1 MAIKTKSSSTINS
14 QSNKTVMLN
23 SPRKLSFSLAFT
35 LFLLSISVMF
45 GFAICAVVFFQ
56 VDSLVRE
63 NRQEFIQQE
72 MQGISREFE
81 NYIVLR
87 NKILGDYATFP
98 IIVQSVMQPKAH
110 RGSIEDFMNELTLLG
125 DKVPLTLRDYAGDT
139 IYSTN
144 KVKPSPHTFTE
155 LPKNNE
161 RPWFEF
167 INSNTEDAHI
177 RLVTPIYYQ
186 NIIEGFVQADITL
199 NSVIKSLALKEHSK
213 QHRIQLIKNGK
224 IVLDLGSQE
233 QAIADFIPL
242 KNLGIKLGFNTN
254 EKTLLNS
261 RRSLLIKLVI
271 WLAFIWLIIVLVS
284 YKLGRLFLITP
295 LQRLRS
301 FANDLAEGKEIS
313 LQDTN
318 NQFKYQ
324 FYELAELES
333 HFKTMISKVTRRE
346 AALHNAKESLQELND
361 RLVEHQQQLLHS
373 EKLASVGQ
381 LAAGVAHEI
390 NNPTGFVMG
399 NIEVLKDY
407 KDDIV
412 SLFNQ
417 YKELEQF
424 ISQNNTEKINEKIQD
439 IQTFKQKHDMDYM
452 LNDMHDLIKDSL
464 DGTHRI
470 QGIVKD
476 LKNFSRIDSIEKKP
490 VDINEE
496 VIETALRLVSNELK
510 YKCTLKKTLKPLP
523 KYLCNSGEL
532 SQVILNLLV
541 NASDAIPNKGE
552 ITIASEYMEDYI
564 QIQISDN
571 GSGIKEKDLIRLFD
585 PFFTTKE
592 VGKGTGL
599 GLSIS
604 HNIIEKH
611 GGILSVASQVNE
623 GTVFTIML
631 PIEPETSEDSVPLS

>member
-1 MAIKTKSSSTINS
+1 
-14 QSNKTVMLN
+14 
-23 SPRKLSFSLAFT
+23 
-35 LFLLSISVMF
+35 MF

-63 NRQEFIQQE
+63 NRQDFIQQE

-87 NKILGDYATFP
+87 NKILSDYANFP

-144 KVKPSPHTFTE
+144 EVKPSPHSLTE
-155 LPKNNE
+155 LPKNND

-177 RLVTPIYYQ
+177 RLVTPIFYQ
-186 NIIEGFVQADITL
+186 NIVEGFVQADIAL
-199 NSVIKSLALKEHSK
+199 SSVIRSLAFKEHSK
-213 QHRIQLIKNGK
+213 QHRIQFMKNGE

-233 QAIADFIPL
+233 QAITNFIPL
-242 KNLGIKLGFNTN
+242 KKLGIKLGFNTN
-254 EKTLLNS
+254 EKILLNS
-261 RRSLLIKLVI
+261 RKSLLIKLVI

-295 LQRLRS
+295 LQRLRR

-313 LQDTN
+313 LQDAN

-324 FYELAELES
+324 FHELAELES

-346 AALHNAKESLQELND
+346 ASLHNAKESLQELND

-412 SLFNQ
+412 SLFDQ
-417 YKELEQF
+417 YKELEQL
-424 ISQNNTEKINEKIQD
+424 ISQNNTEKINDKIQD
-439 IQTFKQKHDMDYM
+439 IQTFKKKHDMDYM

-510 YKCTLKKTLKPLP
+510 YKCTLKKTLKPIP

-541 NASDAIPNKGE
+541 NASDAIQDKGE
-552 ITIASEYMEDYI
+552 ITITSEYMEDYI

-631 PIEPETSEDSVPLS
+631 PIELETSEDSMPFS

>member
-1 MAIKTKSSSTINS
+1 MTIK
-14 QSNKTVMLN
+14 

-63 NRQEFIQQE
+63 NRHDFIQQE

-87 NKILGDYATFP
+87 NKILSDYANFP

-139 IYSTN
+139 IYSTSE
-144 KVKPSPHTFTE
+144 VQPSPHSLTE
-155 LPKNNE
+155 LPKNND

-167 INSNTEDAHI
+167 INSNTEGAHI

-186 NIIEGFVQADITL
+186 NIIEGFIQADITL
-199 NSVIKSLALKEHSK
+199 SSVVKSLALKEHSK
-213 QHRIQLIKNGK
+213 QHRIQLMKNNK
-224 IVLDLGSQE
+224 IALDLGSQE
-233 QAIADFIPL
+233 QAIADFISL

-254 EKTLLNS
+254 EETLLNS
-261 RRSLLIKLVI
+261 RRSLLINLII
-271 WLAFIWLIIVLVS
+271 WLAFIWLVIVLVS

-313 LQDTN
+313 LQDTS

-346 AALHNAKESLQELND
+346 ASLYKAKESLQELND

-407 KDDIV
+407 KDDII
-412 SLFNQ
+412 SLFDQ
-417 YKELEQF
+417 YKELEQL
-424 ISQNNTEKINEKIQD
+424 ISQNDIKKISEKNQD
-439 IQTFKQKHDMDYM
+439 IQIFKQKHDMDYM

-476 LKNFSRIDSIEKKP
+476 LKNFSRIDSIEKTP

-510 YKCTLKKTLKPLP
+510 YKCTLKKALKPLP

-541 NASDAIPNKGE
+541 NASVAIEEKGE
-552 ITIASEYMEDYI
+552 ITITSEYMEDYI
-564 QIQISDN
+564 QIQVSDN
-571 GSGIKEKDLIRLFD
+571 GSGIKDKDLIRLFD

-611 GGILSVASQVNE
+611 GGILSVASQINQ

-631 PIEPETSEDSVPLS
+631 PIELETTEE

>member
-1 MAIKTKSSSTINS
+1 MDNS
-14 QSNKTVMLN
+14 Q
-23 SPRKLSFSLAFT
+23 RKLSFSLAFT

-45 GFAICAVVFFQ
+45 GFAICVVVFFQ

-63 NRQEFIQQE
+63 NRQDFIQQE

-81 NYIVLR
+81 SYIILR
-87 NKILGDYATFP
+87 NQIIADYANFP
-98 IIVQSVMQPKAH
+98 IMVQSVMQPKAH

-125 DKVPLTLRDYAGDT
+125 DKVPLTLRDYAGDI
-139 IYSTN
+139 IYSTQQLN
-144 KVKPSPHTFTE
+144 TTAHNLID
-155 LPKNNE
+155 LPKSNN
-161 RPWFEF
+161 RPWFNF
-167 INSNTEDAHI
+167 INSSTEEIHI
-177 RLVTPIYYQ
+177 RLITPIYYQ
-186 NIIEGFVQADITL
+186 NIIEGFIQADIAL
-199 NSVIKSLALKEHSK
+199 SSVIKNLALEEHSK
-213 QHRIQLIKNGK
+213 QHRIQFIKSGK
-224 IVLDLGSQE
+224 VVFDLGSQE
-233 QAIADFIPL
+233 QAIKNYIPL
-242 KNLGIKLGFNTN
+242 KKIGIELGFNTN
-254 EKTLLNS
+254 EKTLLDS
-261 RRSLLIKLVI
+261 RRSLLIELVI
-271 WLAFIWLIIVLVS
+271 WLAFIWFFIVLVS
-284 YKLGRLFLITP
+284 YKLGQLFLIMP
-295 LQRLRS
+295 LLRLRN
-301 FANDLAEGKEIS
+301 FTNDLAEGKEIS
-313 LQDTN
+313 LIDPG

-346 AALHNAKESLQELND
+346 ASLQNAKESLQELND

-407 KDDIV
+407 KEDIIA
-412 SLFNQ
+412 LFDL
-417 YKELEQF
+417 YKQLDELLAE
-424 ISQNNTEKINEKIQD
+424 NNKDKIKDKCQEIQ
-439 IQTFKQKHDMDYM
+439 QFKQKHDMDYL

-464 DGTHRI
+464 DGTRRI

-476 LKNFSRIDSIEKKP
+476 LKNFSRVDSVEKKP
-490 VDINEE
+490 VDLNEE

-541 NASDAIPNKGE
+541 NASDAIEDRGE
-552 ITIASEYMEDYI
+552 VTITSEYMQDYI
-564 QIQISDN
+564 QIQVSDN
-571 GSGIKEKDLIRLFD
+571 GSGIKEKDLLRLFD

-611 GGILSVASQVNE
+611 GGILSVASQLNQ

-631 PIEPETSEDSVPLS
+631 PIEAEEDEKSKN